1 MPWFIK
7 QETFTAAMTS
17 LSAEQRRL
25 HCHDHRRWVETQRLS
40 GCAMASG
47 FLVDDQHKP
56 GGGGLLVF
64 EADNYVIPH
73 VLLSDLQG
81 NRNPWYGRVLGLAW
95 GSLIFSGMMNCV
107 YYVQRVR
114 AKLEKSVRAM
124 GRVRKCWK

>member
-1 MPWFIK
+1 MFSGANPP
-7 QETFTAAMTS
+7 Q
-17 LSAEQRRL
+17 L
-25 HCHDHRRWVETQRLS
+25 RLS
-40 GCAMASG
+40 TFLQLPLFAS
-47 FLVDDQHKP
+47 
-56 GGGGLLVF
+56 LLF